1 MLSELWLS
9 QRYLRAGRKEKIISM
24 TALISMIGIAIGV
37 MVLIVVISV
46 MSGFDRF
53 LEDKMVGTN
62 AHLSLEFYGGSKEPY
77 KVIDKLKAISYVKG
91 ASPFIDGQ
99 ALVKN
104 NKSIFGVEVRGIDP
118 QLQAETSNINE
129 YLKLKL

>member
-9 QRYLRAGRKEKIISM
+9 QRYLRAGKKEKIISI
-24 TALISMIGIAIGV
+24 TALISIIGIAIGV

-62 AHLSLEFYGGSKEPY
+62 AHLSLEFYNGAKNTEEIIG
-77 KVIDKLKAISYVKG
+77 KLKTFPYVRG
-91 ASPFIDGQ
+91 ASPFIDGP
-99 ALVKN
+99 
-104 NKSIFGVEVRGIDP
+104 GPG
-118 QLQAETSNINE
+118 
-129 YLKLKL
+129 

>member
-1 MLSELWLS
+1 MIPELWLS
-9 QRYLRAGRKEKIISM
+9 QRYLRAGKKEKIIST
-24 TALISMIGIAIGV
+24 TALISMVGIAIGV

-77 KVIDKLKAISYVKG
+77 RVIDKLNSLDYIKG
-91 ASPFIDGQ
+91 SSPFIDGQ

-104 NKSIFGVEVRGIDP
+104 
-118 QLQAETSNINE
+118 A
-129 YLKLKL
+129 

>member
-1 MLSELWLS
+1 MFAELWLS
-9 QRYLRAGRKEKIISM
+9 QRYLRAGRKEKIIST
-24 TALISMIGIAIGV
+24 TALISIIGIAIGV

-77 KVIDKLKAISYVKG
+77 RVIDKLKAFLI
-91 ASPFIDGQ
+91 
-99 ALVKN
+99 
-104 NKSIFGVEVRGIDP
+104 
-118 QLQAETSNINE
+118 
-129 YLKLKL
+129 LKAFLLLLTARLW